1 MKKSLFV
8 LLGLSGILC
17 GDIILKEIPSPVVL
31 LQPEQKKIM
40 QYDTHEERA
49 AIMKEDHKLPKEK
62 RTYCSNT
69 AKWREALPVT
79 FAWECTDGEI
89 GPFTVTFAD
98 NEAFENPQYAYS
110 KKDNDTSVTPPNY
123 MTNFKIGQKYYWKV
137 TGKSKDKKEMTS
149 AMSSFT
155 TEDMA
160 PRWIKLEG
168 RVGNTRDL
176 GGWKTMDGRRIKQN
190 MIFRGQGLNDNSSN
204 GKQPGRNRLTA
215 ADIDWMLNTLHI
227 KTDLDLRSS
236 GETANMTVSPLG
248 PTVQFI
254 HHSSSC
260 YRGIFKEKYMKVM
273 AENFRVFTDPDN
285 YPIYFHCIGGAD
297 RCGSLSLVL
306 EAILG
311 VPEREL
317 GIDWE
322 NTFYPHLPD
331 MKDEFGPNYWC
342 RYQDFLEWFP
352 KYGKEGDSFNKC
364 VENYLLQ
371 CGITMEEIEKFRKIM
386 LE

>member
-1 MKKSLFV
+1 MKKSLFA
-8 LLGLSGILC
+8 LLGLTGMLM
-17 GDIILKEIPSPVVL
+17 GEIIPKEIPSPLVL

-49 AIMKEDHKLPKEK
+49 NIMKEDHKLPKEK
-62 RTYCSNT
+62 RLYCSNT
-69 AKWREALPVT
+69 AKWREAVPVT
-79 FAWECTDGEI
+79 FEWTCTDGEV

-98 NEAFENPQYAYS
+98 NEAFENPQYVVI
-110 KKDNDTSVTPPNY
+110 KKDKGTSVTPPNY
-123 MTNFKIGQKYYWKV
+123 LTNFMIGQKYYWKV
-137 TGKSKDKKEMTS
+137 TGKKDKQDVTS
-149 AMSSFT
+149 AVSTFT

-176 GGWKTMDGRRIKQN
+176 GGWKTVDGRRIKQN
-190 MIFRGQGLNDNSSN
+190 MIFRGQGLNDNSIN

-215 ADIDWMLNTLHI
+215 ADIDWMLNKLHI

-236 GETANMTVSPLG
+236 SETANMTVSPLG
-248 PTVQFI
+248 PTVNFI
-254 HHSSSC
+254 HHSSNA
-260 YRGIFKEKYMKVM
+260 YNGIFKESGKKVM
-273 AENFRVFTDPDN
+273 AENFRVFTDIEN

-297 RCGSLSLVL
+297 RAGSLALVL
-306 EAILG
+306 EGILG

-317 GIDWE
+317 GLDWE

-331 MKDEFGPNYWC
+331 MKEEFGPTYWC
-342 RYQDFLEWFP
+342 RYQYFLELFP
-352 KYGKEGDSFNKC
+352 QYGKEGDSFNKMI
-364 VENYLLQ
+364 ENYLLS
-371 CGITMEEIEKFRKIM
+371 CGITMEEIETFRKIM

>member
-1 MKKSLFV
+1 MKKSFLV
-8 LLGLSGILC
+8 LLGLSGMLL
-17 GDIILKEIPSPVVL
+17 GDIIPKEIPSPLVL

-49 AIMKEDHKLPKEK
+49 NIMKEDHKLPKEK
-62 RTYCSNT
+62 RLYCSNT
-69 AKWREALPVT
+69 AKWREAVPIT
-79 FAWECTDGEI
+79 FSWECTDGEV

-98 NEAFENPQYAYS
+98 NEAFENPQYVYL
-110 KKDNDTSVTPPNY
+110 KKDRGTSVTPPNY
-123 MTNFKIGQKYYWKV
+123 LTNFMIGQTYYWKV
-137 TGKSKDKKEMTS
+137 TGKGKDKQDVTS
-149 AMSSFT
+149 AVSKFT

-176 GGWKTMDGRRIKQN
+176 GGWKTVDGRRIKQN
-190 MIFRGQGLNDNSSN
+190 MIFRGQGLNDNSEN
-204 GKQPGRNRLTA
+204 GRQPGRNRLTA

-248 PTVQFI
+248 PTVKFI
-254 HHSSSC
+254 HHSSSA
-260 YRGIFKEKYMKVM
+260 YNGIFKEGGKKVM

-297 RCGSLSLVL
+297 RAGSLALVL
-306 EAILG
+306 EGILG

-331 MKDEFGPNYWC
+331 MKAEFGPKYWC
-342 RYQDFLEWFP
+342 RYQYFLELFP
-352 KYGKEGDSFNKC
+352 QYGKEGDSFNKMI
-364 VENYLLQ
+364 ENYLLS

>member
-1 MKKSLFV
+1 MKKSLFA
-8 LLGLSGILC
+8 LLGLTGMLM
-17 GDIILKEIPSPVVL
+17 GEIIPKEIPSPLVL

-49 AIMKEDHKLPKEK
+49 NIMKEDHKLPKEK
-62 RTYCSNT
+62 RYYCSPT
-69 AKWREALPVT
+69 AKWREAVPVT
-79 FAWECTDGEI
+79 FEWTCTDGEV

-98 NEAFENPQYAYS
+98 NEAFENPQYVYS
-110 KKDNDTSVTPPNY
+110 KKDNDLSVTPPNY
-123 MTNFKIGQKYYWKV
+123 LTNFKIGQKYYWKV
-137 TGKSKDKKEMTS
+137 TGKKDKQEVTS
-149 AMSSFT
+149 AVSSFT

-176 GGWKTMDGRRIKQN
+176 GGWKTKDGRRIKQN
-190 MIFRGQGLNDNSSN
+190 MIFRGQGLNDNSVN
-204 GKQPGRNRLTA
+204 GRQPGRNRLTA

-248 PTVQFI
+248 PTVKFI
-254 HHSSSC
+254 HHSSSA
-260 YRGIFKEKYMKVM
+260 YNGIFKEKYMKVM

-297 RCGSLSLVL
+297 RAGSLALVL
-306 EAILG
+306 EGILG

-322 NTFYPHLPD
+322 NTFYPPLPD
-331 MKDEFGPNYWC
+331 MKEEFGPTYWC
-342 RYQDFLEWFP
+342 RYQYFLELFP
-352 KYGKEGDSFNKC
+352 QYGKEGDSFNKC
-364 VENYLLQ
+364 IENYLLQ
-371 CGITMEEIEKFRKIM
+371 CGITMEEIEKFRQIM

>member
-1 MKKSLFV
+1 M
-8 LLGLSGILC
+8 
-17 GDIILKEIPSPVVL
+17 
-31 LQPEQKKIM
+31 
-40 QYDTHEERA
+40 
-49 AIMKEDHKLPKEK
+49 
-62 RTYCSNT
+62 
-69 AKWREALPVT
+69 
-79 FAWECTDGEI
+79 
-89 GPFTVTFAD
+89 TFAD
-98 NEAFENPQYAYS
+98 NEAFENPQYVYS
-110 KKDNDTSVTPPNY
+110 KKDKDMFVTPPNY
-123 MTNFKIGQKYYWKV
+123 LTNFKIGQTYYWKV
-137 TGKSKDKKEMTS
+137 TGKKDKQEVTS
-149 AMSSFT
+149 TVSKFT

-176 GGWKTMDGRRIKQN
+176 GGWKTKDGRRIKQN
-190 MIFRGQGLNDNSSN
+190 MIFRGQGLNDNSAN
-204 GKQPGRNRLTA
+204 GRQPGRNRLTA

-248 PTVQFI
+248 PTVKFI

-273 AENFRVFTDPDN
+273 ADNFRVFTDPEN

-311 VPEREL
+311 VPEREC

-331 MKDEFGPNYWC
+331 MKEEFGPTYWC
-342 RYQDFLEWFP
+342 RYQYFLELFLQ
-352 KYGKEGDSFNKC
+352 YGKEGDSFNKMI
-364 VENYLLQ
+364 ENYLLS

>member
-1 MKKSLFV
+1 MKKSLFA
-8 LLGLSGILC
+8 LLGLTGMLM
-17 GDIILKEIPSPVVL
+17 GEIIPKEIPSPLVL
-31 LQPEQKKIM
+31 LQPEQKNIM

-49 AIMKEDHKLPKEK
+49 NIMKEDHKLPKEK
-62 RTYCSNT
+62 RYYCSPT
-69 AKWREALPVT
+69 AKWREAVPVT
-79 FAWECTDGEI
+79 FEWTCTDGEV

-98 NEAFENPQYAYS
+98 NEAFENPQYVYS
-110 KKDNDTSVTPPNY
+110 KKDNDLSVTPPNY
-123 MTNFKIGQKYYWKV
+123 LTNFKIGQKYYWKV
-137 TGKSKDKKEMTS
+137 TGKKDKQEVTS
-149 AMSSFT
+149 AVSSFT

-176 GGWKTMDGRRIKQN
+176 GGWKTKDGRRIKQN
-190 MIFRGQGLNDNSSN
+190 MIFRGQGLNDNSVN
-204 GKQPGRNRLTA
+204 GRQPGRNRLTA

-248 PTVQFI
+248 PTVKFI
-254 HHSSSC
+254 HHSSSA
-260 YRGIFKEKYMKVM
+260 YNGIFKEKYMKVM

-297 RCGSLSLVL
+297 RAGSLALVL
-306 EAILG
+306 EGILG

-331 MKDEFGPNYWC
+331 MKEEFGPTYWC
-342 RYQDFLEWFP
+342 RYQYFLELFP
-352 KYGKEGDSFNKC
+352 QYGKEGDSFNKC
-364 VENYLLQ
+364 IENYLLQ
-371 CGITMEEIEKFRKIM
+371 CGITMEEIEKFRQIM